1 MRIFTSLKSE
11 LLGIL
16 HNRKL
21 LIAVIGVMTIPLLYS
36 GTYLW
41 AFWDPYGHLDRLPV
55 AVVNNDKGA
64 DYQGE
69 KLKIG
74 ADLVKELKNKKSFNW
89 KFVSEKTA
97 DEGLDNQEYYLKVEI
112 PKDFSQN
119 ATTLQSKEPKKLNLI
134 YTANEGYNYLS
145 SKIGDSAMEKI
156 KEEISSSVTKTYAKS
171 VFKNIKDVAQ
181 GLTKAGAGA
190 GDLSSGIDT
199 AKSGASDL
207 QSGIGSAK
215 SGAVDLNNGASQVN
229 SGASDLYA
237 GTLKTNSGAISLAN
251 GLNSAAANMPELQ
264 SGSKQ
269 LADGASQLSSSMDQ
283 WNQGALAAKQGA
295 LGVSQGLQQTEALV
309 SQIAAESDPDQKAQL
324 MAVLQSSLGK
334 LYEGSQGVVNGVGQL
349 SDNADLIK
357 QKAGEM
363 AAGAGQLNAGQNQ
376 LAGGLNQLATGAVQ
390 LENGTNQLTQGS
402 KQLADGTSQLFD
414 GMKNLNSG
422 MSLLS
427 DGSNSL
433 TSGMSELSSGSKELA
448 DQLQTGAKDA
458 GDVKADNNVYDMFS
472 KPVNLK
478 DSRINHVPDYGT
490 GFAPYFLSLSLFV
503 GALVLSVI
511 FPMVDPAAEPKSGL
525 SWFTGKL
532 GILLI
537 VGLAQALLADFVL
550 LKVLGLE
557 VKSVPLFIM
566 ITIFTSWTFFAIIQF
581 FVAVLDN
588 PGRFL
593 AIIILVLQLTSSAG
607 TYPIELSP
615 VFLQRIAHFMPMTY
629 SVAGFRAIIST
640 GNFSFM
646 WKNIGF
652 ESIFLIVFIA
662 ATLTFFILK
671 YKRQDS
677 LIHALRKA

>member
-1 MRIFTSLKSE
+1 MRIFSSLKSE

-64 DYQGE
+64 VYQGE
-69 KLKIG
+69 TLKIG
-74 ADLVKELKNKKSFNW
+74 DDLVKELKKKKSFNW

-97 DEGLDNQEYYLKVEI
+97 DEGLDNQKYYLKVEI
-112 PKDFSQN
+112 PKDFSKN
-119 ATTLQSKEPKKLNLI
+119 ATTLQSSQPKKLNLI

-171 VFKNIKDVAQ
+171 MFKNIKDVAQ
-181 GLTKAGAGA
+181 GLTKAGNGA
-190 GDLSSGIDT
+190 GDLNSGIDT

-215 SGAVDLNNGASQVN
+215 SGAEDLNNGASQVN
-229 SGASDLYA
+229 SGASALYA
-237 GTLKTNSGAISLAN
+237 GTLKTNAGAASLAN
-251 GLNSAAANMPELQ
+251 GLNSAAAKIPELQ

-295 LGVSQGLQQTEALV
+295 LGVSQGLQQAEALA
-309 SQIAAESDPDQKAQL
+309 SQLATTTDPVQQAQL
-324 MAVLQSSLGK
+324 LAVLQGTLGK
-334 LYEGSQGVVNGVGQL
+334 LYEGSQGVANGVSQL
-349 SDNADLIK
+349 SDNAGLLK
-357 QKAGEM
+357 KASDKL
-363 AAGAGQLNAGQNQ
+363 ASGAGQLNAGQNQ
-376 LAGGLNQLATGAVQ
+376 LASGLNQLAAGAVQ

-402 KQLADGTSQLFD
+402 KQLADGTGRLFD
-414 GMKNLNSG
+414 GTKSLNSG
-422 MSLLS
+422 MSLLA
-427 DGSNSL
+427 DGSTSL
-433 TSGMSELSSGSKELA
+433 TSGMNKLSSGSKELA
-448 DQLQTGAKDA
+448 DQLQNGAKDA
-458 GDVKADNNVYDMFS
+458 SDVKANNSVYDMFS

-478 DSRINHVPDYGT
+478 DSRLNHVPDYGT

-511 FPMVDPAAEPKSGL
+511 FPMVDPAAEPKSGF
-525 SWFTGKL
+525 SWFAGKL

-550 LKVLGLE
+550 LKILGLE
-557 VKSVPLFIM
+557 VKSVPYFIM
-566 ITIFTSWTFFAIIQF
+566 ISIFTSWTFFAIIQF

-615 VFLQRIAHFMPMTY
+615 ALLQKIAHFMPMTY

-652 ESIFLIVFIA
+652 ESIFLIVFLA
-662 ATLTFFILK
+662 ATLVFFVMK
-671 YKRQDS
+671 FKRQNK
-677 LIHALRKA
+677 LIHALRKV